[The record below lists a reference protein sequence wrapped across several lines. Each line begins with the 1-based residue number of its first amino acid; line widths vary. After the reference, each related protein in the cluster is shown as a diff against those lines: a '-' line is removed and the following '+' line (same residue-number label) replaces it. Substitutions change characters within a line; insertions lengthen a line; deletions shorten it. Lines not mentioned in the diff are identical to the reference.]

1 MTASGSDDGSGG
13 GDGDCDDG
21 RGERGEPIGDTEW
34 LIPGGHVPVD
44 STGPEPEMVS
54 HDRLTLLNAGGEL
67 SAVEITLR
75 YAEGREAGPYRITVA
90 PERLR
95 HVRINDLI
103 DPYAP
108 PLGRAYAVSIEAS
121 APVLVQFGRTDS
133 RQAENATVSTMAY
146 SEDDDANGDGD
157 GSPE

>member
-1 MTASGSDDGSGG
+1 MTTSRDREPDD
-13 GDGDCDDG
+13 
-21 RGERGEPIGDTEW
+21 RGPIGDTEW

-54 HDRLTLLNAGGEL
+54 HDRLTLLNAGDEL

-75 YAEGREAGPYRITVA
+75 YANGREAGPYRITVA

-95 HVRINDLI
+95 HIRVNDLI

-108 PLGRAYAVSIEAS
+108 PLGRDYAVSVEAS
-121 APVLVQFGRTDS
+121 EPIVAQFGRTDT
-133 RQAENATVSTMAY
+133 RQAENATFTTMAY
-146 SEDDDANGDGD
+146 ADGRDDGAGSGDGD
-157 GSPE
+157 VD

>member
-1 MTASGSDDGSGG
+1 MTASGDDDSG
-13 GDGDCDDG
+13 DEG
-21 RGERGEPIGDTEW
+21 RGEPGEPIGDTEW
-34 LIPGGHVPVD
+34 VIPGGHVPVD

-54 HDRLTLLNAGGEL
+54 HDRLTLLNTGAEL

-75 YAEGREAGPYRITVA
+75 YVEGREAGPYRLTVA

-108 PLGRAYAVSIEAS
+108 PLGEAYAVSIETS
-121 APVLVQFGRTDS
+121 EPILVQFGRTDS

-146 SEDDDANGDGD
+146 ADARREGGGGDEG
-157 GSPE
+157 GPESG